1 MVGLTLFSG
10 LFPELSGHI
19 PSQSKVNRKQLEANS
34 TGLQSIQMPVDSSR
48 LEGFYKLSVSERRE
62 MLAKIAGLTPE
73 QVEAWSSSGELSE
86 DSADRMIENVIGTY
100 SLPIGVATNFIIDGE
115 HYLIPFVLEEPSV
128 VAAASNMAKRCHA
141 NGGFTSDN
149 DDPVMIGQ
157 IQVVGCDN
165 PEAAKASVLENSA
178 KLIESCNA
186 VDPIL
191 VKFGG
196 GCRDIRARIIETDSG
211 PMVIVHILVDCRDAM
226 GANAV
231 NTMAETIAPKIEGMT
246 GGTVILRIISNLA
259 VHRLARVSAVFSP
272 EEISDKG
279 DARQGSEVID
289 GVLQAYHFAK
299 ADPFRATTH
308 NKGIM
313 NAISPVAIACGQ
325 DWRAVESGAHSFAA
339 HERVYGSLT
348 HWEKDGE
355 GNLVGSIE
363 LPMAVGLVGGAVRVH
378 PAAQANVALL
388 GITSADE
395 LAKVMAAAG
404 LAQNLGALRALA
416 TVGIQAGHMKLHVRN
431 MAVTAGAEDGEVDI
445 VAARLRE
452 RGVRITQKA
461 VEEEL
466 ASLRAE

>member
-1 MVGLTLFSG
+1 
-10 LFPELSGHI
+10 
-19 PSQSKVNRKQLEANS
+19 
-34 TGLQSIQMPVDSSR
+34 MPVDSSR
-48 LEGFYKLSVSERRE
+48 LEGFYKLSVSERRQ
-62 MLAKIAGLTPE
+62 MLAELAGLTPE
-73 QVEAWSSSGELSE
+73 QIGAWSASGELSE
-86 DSADRMIENVIGTY
+86 DAADRMIENVVGTY
-100 SLPIGVATNFIIDGE
+100 SLPIGVATNFVIDGD
-115 HYLIPFVLEEPSV
+115 HYLVPFVLEEPSV
-128 VAAASNMAKRCHA
+128 VAAASNMAKRCHVR
-141 NGGFTSDN
+141 GGFVSNN

-157 IQVVGCDN
+157 IQVVDCGDTVSAI
-165 PEAAKASVLENSA
+165 EAIMSNKQE
-178 KLIESCNA
+178 LIDSCNE

-196 GCRDIRARIIETDSG
+196 GCRDIEARIIETESG
-211 PMVIVHILVDCRDAM
+211 HMVIVHILVDCRDAM

-259 VHRLARVSAVFSP
+259 VHRLARVSAVFTP
-272 EEISDKG
+272 EEMSDRG
-279 DARQGSEVID
+279 DSAQGSEVIE
-289 GVLQAYHFAK
+289 GILQAYHFAK

-313 NAISPVAIACGQ
+313 NAISAIAIACGQ
-325 DWRAVESGAHSFAA
+325 DWRAIESGAHSYAS
-339 HERVYGSLT
+339 HERIYGSLT
-348 HWEKDGE
+348 HWESDVD

-388 GITSADE
+388 GISTADE

-404 LAQNLGALRALA
+404 LVQNLGALRALA

-431 MAVTAGAEDGEVDI
+431 MAVTAGAEGVEVDT
-445 VAARLRE
+445 VAARLRAQ
-452 RGVRITQKA
+452 GGRITQKA

-466 ASLRAE
+466 AKLRSE

>member
-1 MVGLTLFSG
+1 MPIENSRIGGL
-10 LFPELSGHI
+10 
-19 PSQSKVNRKQLEANS
+19 
-34 TGLQSIQMPVDSSR
+34 
-48 LEGFYKLSVSERRE
+48 YKLSVSDRRKL
-62 MLAKIAGLTPE
+62 LAELGDLSPE
-73 QVEAWSSSGELSE
+73 QVDAWANSGELDE
-86 DSADRMIENVIGTY
+86 ESADRMIENVVGTY
-100 SLPIGVATNFIIDGE
+100 SLPIGVATNFVIDGS
-115 HYLIPFVLEEPSV
+115 HYAIPFVLEEPSV
-128 VAAASNMAKRCHA
+128 VAAASNMAKRCLG

-157 IQVVGCDN
+157 IQVVNCED
-165 PEAAKASVLENSA
+165 PEEARSSVIAAKEDLVS
-178 KLIESCNA
+178 SCNE

-196 GCRDIRARIIETDSG
+196 GCRDIEARVIQTGSG

-231 NTMAETIAPKIEGMT
+231 NTMAETIAPKIESIT

-272 EEISDKG
+272 VEMSDSG
-279 DARQGSEVID
+279 DDAERGAQVID
-289 GVLQAYHFAK
+289 GVIQAYHFAE

-313 NAISPVAIACGQ
+313 NAISAVAIACGQ
-325 DWRAVESGAHSFAA
+325 DWRAIESGAHSYAS
-339 HERVYGSLT
+339 HDRTYGSLT
-348 HWEKDGE
+348 KWSKDEE

-388 GITSADE
+388 GVESADE
-395 LAKVMAAAG
+395 LSKVMAAAG

-431 MAVTAGAEDGEVDI
+431 MAVTAGAVGEEVDI
-445 VAARLRE
+445 VASRLRE
-452 RGVRITQKA
+452 RGGRITQAA
-461 VEEEL
+461 VIEALEEL
-466 ASLRAE
+466 RGE

>member
-10 LFPELSGHI
+10 LFPELSGQI
-19 PSQSKVNRKQLEANS
+19 PSRSKVNRKQLEANS

-231 NTMAETIAPKIEGMT
+231 NTMAETIAPKVEGMT

-348 HWEKDGE
+348 HWEKDSE